1 MTQLVPSAS
10 AIAAP
15 TVAVK
20 AHRSAEDR
28 LPMGQ
33 AVLLILML
41 SLGLWTGIGFLVR
54 WAIG

>member
-1 MTQLVPSAS
+1 MTQLVPPAS

-15 TVAVK
+15 TVA
-20 AHRSAEDR
+20 ARARGTEDR

-33 AVLLILML
+33 SVLLILGL
-41 SLGLWTGIGFLVR
+41 SLGLWTALGLVVR